1 MALRL
6 VQLKLPDA
14 EYDSIT
20 EIIADQKFVAT
31 WPDHR
36 VSGQLILQ
44 LVAPAEA
51 CEAIMDKFE
60 QRFQPMSSASI
71 SPGLQPLRSRAC
83 GPAPG
88 GKPKKQRTQQSRQ
101 ALFCLYCLSCSL

>member
-20 EIIADQKFVAT
+20 EIIADQKFVTT

-60 QRFQPMSSASI
+60 QRFNITSYK
-71 SPGLQPLRSRAC
+71 LQNRIRDLC
-83 GPAPG
+83 
-88 GKPKKQRTQQSRQ
+88 KKNG
-101 ALFCLYCLSCSL
+101 F